1 MFWLYWVFD
10 KLRGLLLFWRMG
22 SVPLQ
27 HVGLSYPIRDWSH
40 IPYIAKQIL
49 NYWNTK
55 EVPIFFFFHLLVESQ
70 FSFLKYNVKY
80 FRGTYSNQKL
90 SHCYGLNICVGV
102 GRSREAFWR
111 LIILVFLRAVFCCIY
126 VRTHPCREA
135 GETSLS
141 QSRTALHGAT
151 LCSIY
156 SSLLW
161 SFSKCIISFT
171 GFSARIQKYL
181 KVSVTLAFHL
191 LPFPKQKKQIR
202 QTHCLFVSISNS
214 GTTIYRNAIHLCF
227 HGCFQVGSDAVP
239 LASSYLIQSL
249 PGSSIF
255 PYVLARSSLQLGG
268 VPGTPQPK

>member
-10 KLRGLLLFWRMG
+10 KMRGLLLFWSMG

-55 EVPIFFFFHLLVESQ
+55 EVPIYIFFHLLVESQ
-70 FSFLKYNVKY
+70 FPFLKYNVKY
-80 FRGTYSNQKL
+80 FRE
-90 SHCYGLNICVGV
+90 

-111 LIILVFLRAVFCCIY
+111 LIILVFLRAVFCCIH

-135 GETSLS
+135 GETSLPL
-141 QSRTALHGAT
+141 SRTTLHGAT
-151 LCSIY
+151 LCSIH

-161 SFSKCIISFT
+161 SFPKCIISFT

-181 KVSVTLAFHL
+181 KVSVSLAFRL
-191 LPFPKQKKQIR
+191 LPFPKQKKQDKLTVSLFLY
-202 QTHCLFVSISNS
+202 QTVELPSTEMLSTCASTGPSRLVQMLFLWPLPTWPSL
-214 GTTIYRNAIHLCF
+214 Y
-227 HGCFQVGSDAVP
+227 QVHP
-239 LASSYLIQSL
+239 FSL
-249 PGSSIF
+249 
-255 PYVLARSSLQLGG
+255 
-268 VPGTPQPK
+268 TC